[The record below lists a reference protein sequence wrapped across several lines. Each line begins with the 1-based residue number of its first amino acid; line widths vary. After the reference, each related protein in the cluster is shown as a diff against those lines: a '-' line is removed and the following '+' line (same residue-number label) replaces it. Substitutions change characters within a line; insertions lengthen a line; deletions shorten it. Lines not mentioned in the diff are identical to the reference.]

1 MKQFLIPTLLLLTL
15 AAHGQSTELLE
26 VKTNDAAMIFTAKV
40 GSPVLLQHWGGRLND
55 PAAFLLKS
63 GGQQLFPAYGGKLYR
78 STALR
83 LTHDDGVLTT
93 ELVYAGSETKA
104 VDSNRT
110 QTVLHLKDNLYP
122 VAVDLHFTAYK
133 AENVICQHVSISHQE
148 KGAVKIANIASSYL
162 SLHADAYYLTHF
174 YGSWGAEMRVKE
186 EPLTQGI
193 KTVESKEGVRTTRF
207 QNPSFLLSLNRRADE
222 DYGEVYG
229 GALAW
234 SGSYKLTFEVDELGL
249 LSVLGGINDFAAEYT
264 LAPNQPFNTPQMA
277 LTYSAQGKG
286 QASRSFHDWSRKYA
300 LAHGDKLNPVL
311 LNSWEG
317 AYFSFDEPTLTGMMD
332 KAADFGIEMF
342 VLDDGWFGNKYPRN
356 SDKAGL
362 GDWQVNR
369 KKLPQGL
376 DFLANYALSKGIR
389 FGVWIEPE
397 MVNPKSELAEKH
409 PGWIVQSGKREIPQM
424 RNQWL
429 LDLTNPAVQDFVFNV
444 FDSVLASSP
453 HISYIKWDANRHVE
467 SVGSTYLPADRQTHF
482 WYDYTQGLYSVYER
496 VRAKYPDV
504 EIQLCASGGGRLDY
518 GALQYHDE
526 FWASD
531 NTNAIDR
538 VFIQYGA
545 NHIYPAQA
553 TASHVSATPNHQ
565 TGSLLPL
572 KFRFDVAMSGRLG
585 MELQPKDIAGQDSV
599 FAKSAIAAY
608 KQIRPLVQLGDLYR
622 IQSPYDE
629 SGYASLMY
637 VAKDKKQAVF
647 FAYSMV
653 YHVRSSV
660 METKLKGL
668 DPSKRYRITELNMA
682 APRSVFYG
690 EGKTFSGDYLMKAG
704 ISLRIGKPNE
714 SVVLM
719 LSSEE

>member
-1 MKQFLIPTLLLLTL
+1 
-15 AAHGQSTELLE
+15 
-26 VKTNDAAMIFTAKV
+26 
-40 GSPVLLQHWGGRLND
+40 
-55 PAAFLLKS
+55 
-63 GGQQLFPAYGGKLYR
+63 
-78 STALR
+78 
-83 LTHDDGVLTT
+83 
-93 ELVYAGSETKA
+93 
-104 VDSNRT
+104 
-110 QTVLHLKDNLYP
+110 
-122 VAVDLHFTAYK
+122 
-133 AENVICQHVSISHQE
+133 
-148 KGAVKIANIASSYL
+148 
-162 SLHADAYYLTHF
+162 
-174 YGSWGAEMRVKE
+174 
-186 EPLTQGI
+186 
-193 KTVESKEGVRTTRF
+193 
-207 QNPSFLLSLNRRADE
+207 
-222 DYGEVYG
+222 
-229 GALAW
+229 
-234 SGSYKLTFEVDELGL
+234 
-249 LSVLGGINDFAAEYT
+249 
-264 LAPNQPFNTPQMA
+264 
-277 LTYSAQGKG
+277 
-286 QASRSFHDWSRKYA
+286 
-300 LAHGDKLNPVL
+300 
-311 LNSWEG
+311 
-317 AYFSFDEPTLTGMMD
+317 
-332 KAADFGIEMF
+332 
-342 VLDDGWFGNKYPRN
+342 
-356 SDKAGL
+356 
-362 GDWQVNR
+362 
-369 KKLPQGL
+369 
-376 DFLANYALSKGIR
+376 
-389 FGVWIEPE
+389 
-397 MVNPKSELAEKH
+397 
-409 PGWIVQSGKREIPQM
+409 
-424 RNQWL
+424 
-429 LDLTNPAVQDFVFNV
+429 
-444 FDSVLASSP
+444 VLASSP

-518 GALQYHDE
+518 GALKYHDE

-690 EGKTFSGDYLMKAG
+690 EGKTFSGDYLMKVG
-704 ISLRIGKPNE
+704 ISLRIEKPNE

-719 LSSEE
+719 LSEE